1 MMKRGIAIRDY
12 LLFGEAWVF
21 LALAR
26 SVIILFPF
34 RIVAQI
40 LGKKDS
46 CTNDL
51 NSEASP
57 EEFKPTDIGI
67 AILRASRRSPWRT
80 KCLESALAAKFMLKR
95 RKERYT
101 VFLGVTATANDR
113 KSLGA
118 HAWLISNG
126 HIITGGNGTKAF
138 RIIGKFYG

>member
-1 MMKRGIAIRDY
+1 MMKREIAIRDY
-12 LLFGEAWVF
+12 LLFCEAWMF

-26 SVIILFPF
+26 FMIILFPF

-46 CTNDL
+46 SSNDI
-51 NSEASP
+51 SRETSF
-57 EEFKPTDIGI
+57 EESKPSDIGV

-95 RKERYT
+95 RKKSYT
-101 VFLGVTATANDR
+101 VFLGVTTTTNDK
-113 KSLGA
+113 KSLAA

-126 HIITGGNGTKAF
+126 HIITGGNATKAF
-138 RIIGKFYG
+138 KIIGKFYG